1 MYKKQSD
8 IYKNHVASV
17 LEFIYRAGQTSR
29 IEIAN
34 NTGLTPAL
42 ITSITADLM
51 KKEEIMETG
60 DEISGIPVPDANAK
74 LLTLNAIFRISPW
87 N

>member
-1 MYKKQSD
+1 MVFPKPERNNLFMYKKQSD

-42 ITSITADLM
+42 M
-51 KKEEIMETG
+51 K
-60 DEISGIPVPDANAK
+60 SAAFPVPDASVNFLHSTHPPVIYLASK
-74 LLTLNAIFRISPW
+74 SI
-87 N
+87 